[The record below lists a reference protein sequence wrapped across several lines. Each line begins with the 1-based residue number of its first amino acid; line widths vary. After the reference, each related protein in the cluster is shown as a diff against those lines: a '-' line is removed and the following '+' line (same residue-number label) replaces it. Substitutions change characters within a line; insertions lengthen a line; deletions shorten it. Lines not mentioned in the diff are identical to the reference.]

1 MDDQEMELYP
11 SHFVAVLG
19 GAVAGSEAAF
29 NLAQRGI
36 KVIVFEQNPRPY
48 GKIEDGLPKW
58 HVKLQANEISKIDK
72 KLSHVN
78 VLFVPNIGLGRDLN
92 IIDLVKNWGFS
103 AILLANGAWRDRPLQ
118 IDGIDEFVGKGLL
131 YQNDFVHWFN
141 HYHESDYAGEHY
153 QIPDSAIIIGGG
165 LASLDVVKIVMIE
178 TVLAALKKLTIQTDI
193 LELERESNH
202 KVLARYNLTLQ
213 KLGLK
218 GCTLFYRRRV
228 MDMPLAQM
236 PHDASPEAREKV
248 YLVRK
253 KILKNFQDKYL
264 FKVRECRVPWG
275 IITNN
280 ARLAGIIFK
289 ETEII
294 NSRVEVKNDTEHNVL
309 SPLVISAVGSIPVPI
324 EGIDMKG
331 ELYDLTDQETG
342 QLKQFN
348 NVFALGNV
356 VTGKGNIIASS
367 EHGKQVATHVLEHF
381 LVWREED
388 YEKIFQFSSERT
400 KERVD
405 KIANMLNEKKV
416 LSVDKIRSIIEKV
429 ESYQRN
435 TGYSGNYAA
444 WISKHKLESIV
455 DVIVAQR
462 QTQSPNL
469 Y

>member
-1 MDDQEMELYP
+1 
-11 SHFVAVLG
+11 
-19 GAVAGSEAAF
+19 
-29 NLAQRGI
+29 
-36 KVIVFEQNPRPY
+36 
-48 GKIEDGLPKW
+48 
-58 HVKLQANEISKIDK
+58 
-72 KLSHVN
+72 
-78 VLFVPNIGLGRDLN
+78 
-92 IIDLVKNWGFS
+92 
-103 AILLANGAWRDRPLQ
+103 
-118 IDGIDEFVGKGLL
+118 
-131 YQNDFVHWFN
+131 
-141 HYHESDYAGEHY
+141 
-153 QIPDSAIIIGGG
+153 
-165 LASLDVVKIVMIE
+165 
-178 TVLAALKKLTIQTDI
+178 
-193 LELERESNH
+193 
-202 KVLARYNLTLQ
+202 
-213 KLGLK
+213 
-218 GCTLFYRRRV
+218 
-228 MDMPLAQM
+228 
-236 PHDASPEAREKV
+236 
-248 YLVRK
+248 
-253 KILKNFQDKYL
+253 
-264 FKVRECRVPWG
+264 
-275 IITNN
+275 
-280 ARLAGIIFK
+280 
-289 ETEII
+289 
-294 NSRVEVKNDTEHNVL
+294 
-309 SPLVISAVGSIPVPI
+309 
-324 EGIDMKG
+324 MKG